1 VYRFVLTSVR
11 CSTVSGY
18 YCETPRVRHG
28 WKTSSDTTTT
38 EAFRVLVTGMESTYA
53 EVVKQLREI
62 TALEG
67 ISGLLGWDEMVMLPS
82 GSSSC
87 RGDQKAALAG
97 VLYDKRTNP
106 ALGKALTEL
115 NGSSGLNEV
124 QAAVVRD
131 ARTAYIRNSAV
142 PKELAQRMAM
152 LGTTAYEAWVDA
164 RKSADFTKFSG
175 SLQEW
180 VECHRK
186 RAACID
192 PSAPA
197 YDVLL
202 NLYEKGMKSA
212 RLDEIFSEAR
222 AGLVPLI
229 SELKLRGTPP
239 SSSLLK
245 GEYDVDVQAKLC
257 RQIALDLGFDTEKGR
272 LDVSVHPFSGGTHP
286 TDIRMTTRF
295 KKDVLMMS
303 ITAAIHETGHS
314 LYDQGRNLDPEWKDL
329 PVNQRLSTG
338 VDESQAILWERM
350 VGLNLPFQHY
360 LLPKLREFFPDFP
373 AQATPEMLYAAQ
385 NTIREPS
392 LIRVEADELTYTLHV
407 ILRYEIERG
416 LVDGSVQVADVPRLW
431 NEKMQAYLGATP
443 PNDAQGCLQDVH
455 WSTGLM
461 GYFPTYTLGA
471 MYAAQ
476 IYQCAVDSIPNL
488 EASIAKGEFAPLRQ
502 WLKEKIHRVGSLHA
516 SGDELMVAVT
526 GKPLDPQVYLSY
538 LRKKYTALYQL

>member
-1 VYRFVLTSVR
+1 MNCYHIKLLCVQLRICRQMHMFRARSFRYTVPSLRLVR
-11 CSTVSGY
+11 
-18 YCETPRVRHG
+18 
-28 WKTSSDTTTT
+28 TTIK
-38 EAFRVLVTGMESTYA
+38 MQSTYTETA
-53 EVVKQLREI
+53 KKLRDI

-67 ISGLLGWDEMVMLPS
+67 ISGLLGWDEMVMLPN
-82 GSSSC
+82 GSSGC

-97 VLYDKRTNP
+97 VLYDKRTDST
-106 ALGKALTEL
+106 LGKALAEL
-115 NGSSGLNEV
+115 KGANDLNEV
-124 QAAVVRD
+124 QMAVVRD
-131 ARTAYIRNSAV
+131 AHKEYVRNSAI
-142 PKELAQRMAM
+142 PKDLAQRMAM
-152 LGTTAYEAWVDA
+152 LESSAYEAWVTA
-164 RKSADFTKFSG
+164 RKSSDFAKFSS

-180 VECHRK
+180 VECNRQ

-192 PSAPA
+192 STAPA

-202 NLYEKGMKSA
+202 DIYEKGMKTA
-212 RLDEIFSEAR
+212 RLDEVFSEVR

-229 SELKLRGTPP
+229 TELKAKGTPP
-239 SSSLLK
+239 DAAWL
-245 GEYDVDVQAKLC
+245 ERDYDVDTQAKLC
-257 RQIALDLGFDTEKGR
+257 RQIALDLGFDIEMGR
-272 LDVSVHPFSGGTHP
+272 LDVSVHPFTGGTHP
-286 TDIRMTTRF
+286 TDVRMTTRF
-295 KKDVLMMS
+295 KKGD
-303 ITAAIHETGHS
+303 ITEGLTGAIHETGHA
-314 LYDQGRNLDPEWKDL
+314 LYEQGRNLDPEWKDL
-329 PVNQRLSTG
+329 PVNLALSMG
-338 VDESQAILWERM
+338 VHESQSLLWERM
-350 VGLNLPFQHY
+350 VGLSQPFQHY

-416 LVDGSVQVADVPRLW
+416 LVDGTVQVADVPRLW

-538 LRKKYTALYQL
+538 LRKKYTALHQL